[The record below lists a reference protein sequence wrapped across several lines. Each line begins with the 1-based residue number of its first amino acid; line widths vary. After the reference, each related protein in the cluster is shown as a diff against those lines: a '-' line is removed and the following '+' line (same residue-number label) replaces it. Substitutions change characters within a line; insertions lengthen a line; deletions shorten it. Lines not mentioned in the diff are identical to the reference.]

1 MDYELTLT
9 GLVTER
15 EYIDESIIIVNAR
28 LVCCSFT
35 NCRVRIGKNNQIL
48 LCDFNGCDIDHITD
62 DDIELA

>member
-1 MDYELTLT
+1 MDYEITLT

-15 EYIDESIIIVNAR
+15 DYTDETIIINDAR

-35 NCRVRIGKNNQIL
+35 NCRVRIGKNRQLIM
-48 LCDFNGCDIDHITD
+48 CDFKGCDIDYITD